1 MAYEFKFPWEPPWED
16 LAMEVTT
23 PNGVK
28 CYIFDTFCKEPP
40 TPEEKAARDQR
51 IYNIYAES
59 ARMKF
64 LREQK
69 EAREKRSAE
78 HPEAGKA

>member
-28 CYIFDTFCKEPP
+28 CYIFDTF
-40 TPEEKAARDQR
+40 
-51 IYNIYAES
+51 
-59 ARMKF
+59 
-64 LREQK
+64 
-69 EAREKRSAE
+69 
-78 HPEAGKA
+78 